1 MAEKTASKTYSL
13 EVKRTFSAPREKV
26 FRAWTEPEVLKR
38 WFGPSDE
45 FSTPVANVDLRV
57 GGAFRLQM
65 RSPEGKTHTAVGIY
79 REVQPPEKLVFT
91 WSWEENDLPE
101 TLLTLEFRDL
111 GEETELVLTH
121 ELFPSAHDR
130 DEHKKGWT
138 GCLVHLASKL

>member
-1 MAEKTASKTYSL
+1 MVHETASQTYSL

-26 FRAWTEPEVLKR
+26 WEAWTTPEALKR
-38 WFGPSDE
+38 WFCPSDE
-45 FSTPVANVDLRV
+45 FSTPVADVDLRV
-57 GGAFRLQM
+57 GGAFRFQM

-111 GEETELVLTH
+111 GEEAELVLTH
-121 ELFPSAHDR
+121 ELFPSEHDR
-130 DEHKKGWT
+130 DEHRKGWT
-138 GCLVHLASKL
+138 ECLGNLERKL